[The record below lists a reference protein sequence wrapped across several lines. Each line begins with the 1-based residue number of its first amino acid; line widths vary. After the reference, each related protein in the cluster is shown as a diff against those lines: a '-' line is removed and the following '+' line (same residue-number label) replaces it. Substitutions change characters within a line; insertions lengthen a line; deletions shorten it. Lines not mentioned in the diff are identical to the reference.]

1 MNKKISVIAAVVL
14 SMVSAAGQAQDI
26 GTIATK
32 TVDTFTELAS
42 GPHHGFRANHAKGTF
57 LTGSFTPTAEA
68 QQLSVAPH
76 FQATVPVVVRFSTGT
91 GVPALPD
98 ASPHARPYGMAIRFN
113 LADGGFTDI
122 VSISHNGFP
131 VATPEKFLELLTLI
145 KNAPADTA
153 IPSALDKFMAAH
165 PAAAAF
171 AAASKPVPVSF
182 ANQPFFGVNS
192 FIFENHSGKQQYF
205 RYRIIPKAGEK
216 YMETAEAENAAT
228 DVLMQEIGQRV
239 QSAAVEYILQAQL
252 PKDGDP
258 LLDGS
263 QPWPNDRNIVELG
276 TLRLNAVPQEISHL
290 DKQMFNP
297 LALPKGITASAD
309 PVLQFRPVVYA
320 VSFGR
325 RL

>member
-1 MNKKISVIAAVVL
+1 MSVIAAAVL
-14 SMVSAAGQAQDI
+14 CAASAPLQAQDI

-32 TVDTFTELAS
+32 TVDTFTELAG
-42 GPHHGFRANHAKGTF
+42 GPHKGFRANHAKGTF
-57 LTGSFTPTAEA
+57 LAGTFTPSAEA

-76 FQATVPVVVRFSTGT
+76 FKAAVPVVVRFSTGT

-98 ASPHARPYGMAIRFN
+98 ASPHARPYGMAIRFT
-113 LADGGFTDI
+113 LADNSFTDI

-131 VATPEKFLELLTLI
+131 VAKPQEFLELLTAI
-145 KNAPADTA
+145 KNAPADTST
-153 IPSALDKFMAAH
+153 PSALEKFMAAH

-171 AAASKPVPVSF
+171 AQASKPVPVSF

-192 FIFENHSGKQQYF
+192 FIFEDLSGNQQYF

-216 YMETAEAENAAT
+216 YMGTAEAEKAT
-228 DVLMQEIGQRV
+228 PDVLMQEISQRV
-239 QSAAVEYILQAQL
+239 QSSAVEYILQAQL
-252 PKDGDP
+252 PNQGDP

-263 QPWPNDRNIVELG
+263 QAWPDDRKIVELG
-276 TLRLNAVPQEISHL
+276 TLRLDAVPQDVPQL

-297 LALPKGITASAD
+297 LALPKGIAASED

-325 RL
+325 RI